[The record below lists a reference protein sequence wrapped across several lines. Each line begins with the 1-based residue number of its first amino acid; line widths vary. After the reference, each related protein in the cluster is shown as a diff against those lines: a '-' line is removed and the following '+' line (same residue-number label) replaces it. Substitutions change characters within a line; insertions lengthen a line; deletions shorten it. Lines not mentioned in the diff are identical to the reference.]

1 MEFNVLMTVVNSV
14 SKTTHFISAHTIVS
28 IKIEESGL
36 DLFYFSF
43 HFYFLF
49 FIYFYIFYF

>member
-1 MEFNVLMTVVNSV
+1 MLMTVVNSV